1 MRKTKFQNL
10 YQPTLQPKLYYFYGV
25 SSYFSYTFI
34 IFRYK
39 IASYK
44 TQSKLLNRGNI
55 TNYRIRVRV
64 NQKLIFNFGKY
75 DIDGLV
81 PCHLLTI

>member
-1 MRKTKFQNL
+1 MRTNNFKISISPLCSLNYT
-10 YQPTLQPKLYYFYGV
+10 TVYGV
-25 SSYFSYTFI
+25 SSYTFI

-39 IASYK
+39 IVSYK
-44 TQSKLLNRGNI
+44 TQSKLLNRGKI

-81 PCHLLTI
+81 PCHLLII